1 MGRERAC
8 WEEGAPPAGSAQ
20 AIPCFQLQNSESRE
34 EVGDMNGLEV
44 YISHGSYSDRV
55 DSCPPVLKVEE
66 LNESHMHSFNKYL
79 VPILCQALS

>member
-1 MGRERAC
+1 MGRGRAC

-44 YISHGSYSDRV
+44 YISHGSYSDSDRAGV
-55 DSCPPVLKVEE
+55 FLPSSVE
-66 LNESHMHSFNKYL
+66 SRGA
-79 VPILCQALS
+79 Q